1 MMRWK
6 MENSYY
12 QLAKK
17 TLDFINNDDSD
28 HDDIDF
34 YQMKDKKIVIK

>member
-1 MMRWK
+1 MMGWK

-17 TLDFINNDDSD
+17 TLDFIN